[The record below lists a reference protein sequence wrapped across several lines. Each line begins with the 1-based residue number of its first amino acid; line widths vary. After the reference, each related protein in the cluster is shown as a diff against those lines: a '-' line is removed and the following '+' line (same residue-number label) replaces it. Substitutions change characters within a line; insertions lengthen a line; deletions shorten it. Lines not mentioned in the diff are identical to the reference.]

1 MVTIRLNRFP
11 GRGEGSSSGNN
22 ASSRGSGQEQQNENV
37 SNPQRGEDW
46 NNYQTRELG
55 SNAENNINEEEEVR
69 EAFDEEE

>member
-1 MVTIRLNRFP
+1 MVIIKLNRFP
-11 GRGEGSSSGNN
+11 GRGEGNSSGS
-22 ASSRGSGQEQQNENV
+22 ASSSRGSGQEQQDINV

-55 SNAENNINEEEEVR
+55 SNTEDSISEEDAR